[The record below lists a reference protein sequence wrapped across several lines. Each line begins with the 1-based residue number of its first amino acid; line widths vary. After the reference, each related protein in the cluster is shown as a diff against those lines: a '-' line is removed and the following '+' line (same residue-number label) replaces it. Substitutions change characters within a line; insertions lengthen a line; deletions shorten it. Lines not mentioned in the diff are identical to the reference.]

1 MLFHAGALA
10 RMNELGLLSRAQ
22 RISSVSGG
30 SIMSGHLALCWS
42 ALGKADA
49 KGTFANF
56 KTIVVDPVLTFSHE
70 KIDVVD
76 ALTGLLPWSSAS
88 DQVAKSYDSGL
99 FHGKT
104 LQDTP
109 DLPRFIFCATNLQT
123 GVLWRFSKPYEGDY
137 VIGRIDNPT
146 TLVAQAVAASS
157 AFPPVLSPCVL
168 HPPAGSFKDWPT
180 GPILAASEIAA
191 YRSPVILCDG
201 GVYDNH
207 GIEPIVKSYL
217 TNFVSDGGAPFERT
231 AAVQTDWISQLRR
244 ILDVT
249 DNQVR
254 ALRRRDLIARFIEGN
269 KAADETKLTGRRAD
283 GGLLGHRHRSRKGE
297 SRQRAALRSQS
308 DPPTGPGLD
317 PSQRSRRHH
326 LEADRQLGLCHLRPQ
341 PARQLH
347 RADERDRRRAAAA
360 SVPGGAA
367 HGDVAS
373 ARPCVG
379 TTCAPSDMAK
389 GNFAMLD
396 FTSDVPA
403 DGLSATPTEHA
414 ASNDR
419 VLLDAYSNAVIDVT
433 ERVGPAVVRVETG
446 PKLRNARERGGLG
459 SGIVISPDG
468 LVLTNSHVVG
478 TSKEI
483 RLRDSEGVVT
493 DARVLGVDPDTDL
506 ALLRAD
512 AVRDLHYAALGNS
525 KSLRRGQLVVAIGN
539 PLGFESTVT
548 AGVVSALGRSIRSV
562 SGRTIEDVIQT
573 DAALNPGNSGGPL
586 VSSNAEVVGINT
598 AIINGAQG
606 ICFAVASNTA
616 QFVLAEIIRHGYVR
630 RAYIGVS
637 GQTAPVPRRHA
648 VIAGVENKMGA
659 LLAQIEPEGPAAQA
673 GLLPGDVVIKLDGVD
688 INGVDDLIR
697 VLDRDRIGRTLAMD
711 VLRLGRLRAFDI
723 HPVERKPSARQN
735 LAP

>member
-1 MLFHAGALA
+1 
-10 RMNELGLLSRAQ
+10 
-22 RISSVSGG
+22 
-30 SIMSGHLALCWS
+30 
-42 ALGKADA
+42 
-49 KGTFANF
+49 
-56 KTIVVDPVLTFSHE
+56 
-70 KIDVVD
+70 
-76 ALTGLLPWSSAS
+76 
-88 DQVAKSYDSGL
+88 
-99 FHGKT
+99 
-104 LQDTP
+104 
-109 DLPRFIFCATNLQT
+109 
-123 GVLWRFSKPYEGDY
+123 
-137 VIGRIDNPT
+137 
-146 TLVAQAVAASS
+146 
-157 AFPPVLSPCVL
+157 
-168 HPPAGSFKDWPT
+168 
-180 GPILAASEIAA
+180 
-191 YRSPVILCDG
+191 
-201 GVYDNH
+201 
-207 GIEPIVKSYL
+207 
-217 TNFVSDGGAPFERT
+217 
-231 AAVQTDWISQLRR
+231 
-244 ILDVT
+244 
-249 DNQVR
+249 
-254 ALRRRDLIARFIEGN
+254 
-269 KAADETKLTGRRAD
+269 
-283 GGLLGHRHRSRKGE
+283 
-297 SRQRAALRSQS
+297 
-308 DPPTGPGLD
+308 
-317 PSQRSRRHH
+317 
-326 LEADRQLGLCHLRPQ
+326 
-341 PARQLH
+341 
-347 RADERDRRRAAAA
+347 
-360 SVPGGAA
+360 
-367 HGDVAS
+367 
-373 ARPCVG
+373 
-379 TTCAPSDMAK
+379 MAK

-396 FTSDVPA
+396 FASDVPA
-403 DGLSATPTEHA
+403 DGLSAAPAEQA
-414 ASNDR
+414 ASNDQA
-419 VLLDAYSNAVIDVT
+419 LLDAYSNAVIGVT

-446 PKLRNARERGGLG
+446 PKVRNTRERGGLG

-478 TSKEI
+478 SSKEI
-483 RLRDSEGVVT
+483 RLRDTEGVVT

-586 VSSNAEVVGINT
+586 VSSNAEVIGINT

-637 GQTAPVPRRHA
+637 GQTAPIPRRHA

-659 LLAQIEPEGPAAQA
+659 LLMQIEPDGPAAQA

-697 VLDRDRIGRTLAMD
+697 VLDCDRIGRTLAMD

>member
-1 MLFHAGALA
+1 
-10 RMNELGLLSRAQ
+10 
-22 RISSVSGG
+22 
-30 SIMSGHLALCWS
+30 
-42 ALGKADA
+42 
-49 KGTFANF
+49 
-56 KTIVVDPVLTFSHE
+56 
-70 KIDVVD
+70 
-76 ALTGLLPWSSAS
+76 
-88 DQVAKSYDSGL
+88 
-99 FHGKT
+99 
-104 LQDTP
+104 
-109 DLPRFIFCATNLQT
+109 
-123 GVLWRFSKPYEGDY
+123 
-137 VIGRIDNPT
+137 
-146 TLVAQAVAASS
+146 
-157 AFPPVLSPCVL
+157 
-168 HPPAGSFKDWPT
+168 
-180 GPILAASEIAA
+180 
-191 YRSPVILCDG
+191 
-201 GVYDNH
+201 
-207 GIEPIVKSYL
+207 
-217 TNFVSDGGAPFERT
+217 
-231 AAVQTDWISQLRR
+231 
-244 ILDVT
+244 
-249 DNQVR
+249 
-254 ALRRRDLIARFIEGN
+254 
-269 KAADETKLTGRRAD
+269 
-283 GGLLGHRHRSRKGE
+283 
-297 SRQRAALRSQS
+297 
-308 DPPTGPGLD
+308 
-317 PSQRSRRHH
+317 
-326 LEADRQLGLCHLRPQ
+326 
-341 PARQLH
+341 
-347 RADERDRRRAAAA
+347 
-360 SVPGGAA
+360 
-367 HGDVAS
+367 
-373 ARPCVG
+373 
-379 TTCAPSDMAK
+379 
-389 GNFAMLD
+389 MLD
-396 FTSDVPA
+396 FTSDVPT

-414 ASNDR
+414 ASNDQ
-419 VLLDAYSNAVIDVT
+419 VLLDAYSNAVIDVI

-446 PKLRNARERGGLG
+446 PKVRNARERGGLG

-483 RLRDSEGVVT
+483 RLRDSEGAVT